1 MCKLL
6 FWDLQVTDSIS
17 LQGSVTSMLAARCHI
32 HTLYMSY
39 LADQPELRNTNTEC
53 MSTTLIVQAG
63 LTLHGIHVDMCTNR
77 SARSWYPYLAGCS
90 R

>member
-6 FWDLQVTDSIS
+6 FWDLQVTDSIN

-39 LADQPELRNTNTEC
+39 LADQLESRKTNTKY
-53 MSTTLIVQAG
+53 MSTTLIVQAWS
-63 LTLHGIHVDMCTNR
+63 HGTHVDMCTNR
-77 SARSWYPYLAGCS
+77 SAQSWYPYLAGCS